1 MEDKRVI
8 TEIDRSKKL
17 MNFTTKPKKKLI
29 EKVETPE
36 EIITE
41 GNIIS
46 LSEFVE
52 NKKKGN

>member
-46 LSEFVE
+46 LSEFVG
-52 NKKKGN
+52 K